1 MRGNKEMGGTSK
13 RITLGWMMITLG
25 LLFFVLKMSLPFDIV
40 MPGVTS
46 ALVGVAILMVGKR
59 PRRIY

>member
-1 MRGNKEMGGTSK
+1 MGATSK
-13 RITLGWMMITLG
+13 RVTMGWMMITLG
-25 LLFFVLKMSLPFDIV
+25 LLFFVLRMSLPFDII

-59 PRRIY
+59 PKRSY